1 MTKVKEN
8 ELIVELKKRL
18 RKLDEEVSVLG
29 TELRNRRLSVSRT
42 LNAVAYKICSVSYL
56 SKLEHNKINPNLAY
70 INEISKK
77 LSLSDEAVEVLMK
90 SKSLLLEVVEAY
102 LDGDMEVLENSYNAC
117 EGLNNYRMELV
128 RVIVEVS
135 VGHYY
140 DALEICDRLMS
151 LLTSMSEI
159 DLYVFTLFRGVIHF
173 YYSEFKE
180 AIDSFLVLRD
190 CPVNSIMAIIRD
202 KFMFLSYQA
211 LNMPDTDYEY
221 NHLVNEL
228 LEAGRYEEIEY
239 ARYVMAMYLLKNNS
253 FDAYKRLRSGLH
265 EVFYV
270 NSLDLME
277 KYFKHEDI
285 DYTKIDNEISNN
297 FLIGLK
303 AIYTN
308 DPQLEM
314 VLSAIEHLEY
324 DPGTDY
330 LILKYLSLRT
340 DLERYKFLINEAFP
354 HLELTN
360 ERYFIKYF
368 LNELSRLCQ
377 IQGRYKI
384 FSDIYFKFVDSR
396 GI

>member
-1 MTKVKEN
+1 MFKEKEN
-8 ELIVELKKRL
+8 ELISELKKRL
-18 RKLDEEVSVLG
+18 EKLDEEASVLG

-42 LNAVAYKICSVSYL
+42 LNAIAYRICSVSYL
-56 SKLEHNKINPNLAY
+56 SKLEHNKINPNRAY

-77 LSLSDEAVEVLMK
+77 LSLSQQSVDILMK

-102 LDGDMEVLENSYNAC
+102 LNGNMEVLEKSYNAC

-128 RVIVEVS
+128 RLIVEVS

-140 DALEICDRLMS
+140 DALEICNKLMS

-159 DLYVFTLFRGVIHF
+159 DLYVFTLFRGIIHF

-180 AIDSFLVLRD
+180 AIDNLEALRE
-190 CPVNSIMAIIRD
+190 CSINKIMSIIRD
-202 KFMFLSYQA
+202 KFIFLSYQA
-211 LNMPDTDYEY
+211 LNLSGIDYEY
-221 NHLVNEL
+221 NRLVNEL
-228 LEAGRYEEIEY
+228 LEAGKYEEIEY

-253 FDAYKRLRSGLH
+253 KEAYKQARYGLH

-277 KYFKHEDI
+277 KYYNHENI
-285 DYTKIDNEISNN
+285 DYASIDNSISNN

-308 DPQLEM
+308 DPEVEM
-314 VLSAIEHLEY
+314 VLSTIEHLEY

-330 LILKYLSLRT
+330 LMLKYISLKT
-340 DLERYKFLINEAFP
+340 DVDRYNYLIKEVFPRLEFTGEGFL
-354 HLELTN
+354 
-360 ERYFIKYF
+360 IKYF

-384 FSDIYFKFVDSR
+384 FSDIYSKFVDIR